1 MPSVL
6 KNLLEPSTF
15 ARSDEPVRH
24 ARLFALGGTGSSSVS
39 LAVSQSAAGVCKLV
53 VLKTLGSARSG
64 DAPAAEGLLDEAR
77 STARMNH
84 PNIVQVFAAHRE
96 GAAPVVVMEYL
107 AGQSLAALLDCANN
121 LPEFSLD
128 VRVAIVSRV
137 LSGLHYAHRLR
148 DFDGTPLCVVHGR
161 VSPDN
166 VLISYDG
173 QVKLINFGPSRTRV
187 SPAETRISED
197 DIQYLAPEQLRGEPD
212 PRVDVFSIGV
222 VLWEMVAKRQL
233 WERIPTPVLLR
244 RLSAGEIPR
253 LRDAVPGVDAELA
266 RITGKALSLQRDGRY
281 RTAAEMREDLE
292 RYLTRKRAFVSD
304 SRIAALVC
312 NACREQRRYTEQA
325 IAARLSELGLSLS
338 PRARAPLPRRRPW
351 RRILDGRFASA
362 AACASSG
369 TLFAALCL
377 WRMFE
382 GRSPADE
389 ALARPVTS
397 ATQACV
403 PRSAPS
409 EAATTRRDADAR
421 RAEAERHLVN
431 IEVAVEP
438 RDAVLYVDGQ
448 QLSSNPLSAA
458 MVWDALPHTIRGEAD
473 GFAGFSKTFWLDS
486 DVKLDA
492 TLKPRLS
499 ATPGRKVARSP
510 TLSQARPRAGSLAQS
525 AYPKVK
531 ILPDE

>member
-1 MPSVL
+1 
-6 KNLLEPSTF
+6 
-15 ARSDEPVRH
+15 
-24 ARLFALGGTGSSSVS
+24 
-39 LAVSQSAAGVCKLV
+39 
-53 VLKTLGSARSG
+53 
-64 DAPAAEGLLDEAR
+64 
-77 STARMNH
+77 
-84 PNIVQVFAAHRE
+84 
-96 GAAPVVVMEYL
+96 
-107 AGQSLAALLDCANN
+107 
-121 LPEFSLD
+121 
-128 VRVAIVSRV
+128 
-137 LSGLHYAHRLR
+137 
-148 DFDGTPLCVVHGR
+148 
-161 VSPDN
+161 
-166 VLISYDG
+166 
-173 QVKLINFGPSRTRV
+173 
-187 SPAETRISED
+187 
-197 DIQYLAPEQLRGEPD
+197 
-212 PRVDVFSIGV
+212 
-222 VLWEMVAKRQL
+222 
-233 WERIPTPVLLR
+233 
-244 RLSAGEIPR
+244 
-253 LRDAVPGVDAELA
+253 
-266 RITGKALSLQRDGRY
+266 LQRDGRY

-292 RYLTRKRAFVSD
+292 RYLTRKHAFVSD